1 MIPGCYRR
9 HFPEAL
15 KSHRSHD
22 IVLLCLSCH
31 ERAHTVSVA
40 AASAAKS
47 QIFRSSGVVGVS
59 GASQILCSHHRY
71 YKDITYT
78 INSYFEAHHACVAKA
93 IPKMSAT
100 TKKYSKRV

>member
-31 ERAHTVSVA
+31 ERAHTVGVA

-47 QIFRSSGVVGVS
+47 QISG
-59 GASQILCSHHRY
+59 HRE
-71 YKDITYT
+71 
-78 INSYFEAHHACVAKA
+78 S
-93 IPKMSAT
+93 
-100 TKKYSKRV
+100 